1 MSRQCAR
8 PGCPEVADA
17 TLAYEYA
24 SWTVW
29 LDDVTLE
36 GHPSTYD
43 LCPRHSNNMRVP
55 MGWQLRDRR
64 ALHVETLNLPGLANL
79 PGMVN
84 AS

>member
-8 PGCPEVADA
+8 PGCPETAVA

-24 SWTVW
+24 SRTVW
-29 LDDVTLE
+29 LDDVAPE

-43 LCPRHSNNMRVP
+43 LCPRHSNNLRVP
-55 MGWQLRDRR
+55 LGWQMRDRR
-64 ALHVETLNLPGLANL
+64 VGRAEAVHLPGIAH
-79 PGMVN
+79 